1 LPIGLDIAGRGSAP
15 RSPWI
20 PEPLVGAGVLR
31 WTAANLVA
39 TVLYFALGC
48 VVSQF
53 FAAYGLFPAPIWL
66 PTGIAVVAAMV
77 GQLRMLPGI
86 FLGSFL
92 TNALL
97 FAPPL
102 HVTTIISCGNALGPV
117 IGALVMARL
126 RPARGLFTSFYGVV
140 AFVFCSTFLSP
151 AISAGFGTV
160 ALAIGEPFDATRLY
174 SIWVTWW
181 LCDSGG
187 TLYLAP
193 AVILWLGLERESAMP
208 APEAMARL
216 DRHNLAIWGWIAV
229 VSVALFLTP
238 SLRGV
243 YVRAAFP
250 FLLVVPL
257 SWIALRMSL
266 RSAYSLVTLVAIV
279 STAGTVAGFGPFQ
292 NPSLANPLQLVG
304 TLVVLLAMNVLTI
317 VALVNERHEAETAN
331 RVKSMFLADTS
342 HELRAPLNA
351 IIGFSSMIEN
361 PAVGPIPQQ
370 QYGDYARLIQSSGE
384 HLLALINDLLEMS
397 KIEAGRVDLRE
408 EPVGLLQTIAEAVDL
423 MSIQA
428 RAKSITLEALELEP
442 DGETIVGELTVK
454 ADARALRQIL
464 LNLLSNAI
472 KFTPDGGRIAVSVA
486 RGVAGEAILRVSD
499 TGIGIPADALE
510 RVFRPFERAHRHG
523 AHAVEGTGLGLS
535 ITQGLVM
542 LHGGTIKL
550 ESMVGL
556 GTVATVSLP
565 ASRVIAP
572 APAARAKAG

>member
-1 LPIGLDIAGRGSAP
+1 
-15 RSPWI
+15 
-20 PEPLVGAGVLR
+20 
-31 WTAANLVA
+31 
-39 TVLYFALGC
+39 
-48 VVSQF
+48 
-53 FAAYGLFPAPIWL
+53 
-66 PTGIAVVAAMV
+66 
-77 GQLRMLPGI
+77 
-86 FLGSFL
+86 
-92 TNALL
+92 
-97 FAPPL
+97 
-102 HVTTIISCGNALGPV
+102 
-117 IGALVMARL
+117 
-126 RPARGLFTSFYGVV
+126 
-140 AFVFCSTFLSP
+140 
-151 AISAGFGTV
+151 
-160 ALAIGEPFDATRLY
+160 
-174 SIWVTWW
+174 
-181 LCDSGG
+181 
-187 TLYLAP
+187 
-193 AVILWLGLERESAMP
+193 
-208 APEAMARL
+208 
-216 DRHNLAIWGWIAV
+216 
-229 VSVALFLTP
+229 
-238 SLRGV
+238 
-243 YVRAAFP
+243 
-250 FLLVVPL
+250 VPL

-279 STAGTVAGFGPFQ
+279 ATAGTVAGFGPFQ

-370 QYGDYARLIQSSGE
+370 QYGNYARLIQSSGE

-428 RAKSITLEALELEP
+428 RAKSIALEALELESAA
-442 DGETIVGELTVK
+442 DGIAGELTVK

-472 KFTPDGGRIAVSVA
+472 KFTQEGGRVAVSLT
-486 RGVAGEAILRVSD
+486 RGGGGEVILRVSD

-510 RVFRPFERAHRHG
+510 RVFRPFERAHRQT
-523 AHAVEGTGLGLS
+523 AHTVEGTGLGLS
-535 ITQGLVM
+535 ITRGLVM
-542 LHGGTIKL
+542 LHGGTVKL

-572 APAARAKAG
+572 APAARAKTG